1 MSDSTSSL
9 LKLDPIPRDPAPVLL
24 RGGTALRLTK
34 CRDRFSLSLIAGQSL
49 DQSLG
54 QSLSQV
60 LANLVGLSSETGIQT
75 GQILPNLVE
84 VQGQPD
90 SLETLMQ
97 AARQSP
103 QVAFA
108 SHVYQMQQSPGTLLY
123 LTDQVTL
130 QFAPTATTERI
141 QALSAQA
148 GLRILKLIAGLPR
161 TFVFQVATAAV
172 NPLKLTQWL
181 IQQPEVRLAEPNV
194 AIMRQAFYRPR
205 ESGYAQQWY
214 LHHEGGEG
222 LAPASHIFAEAAWNL
237 TRGNRAITV
246 AVVDNGVDLNHPDFQ
261 SEGKIV
267 APLDLQDGG
276 FLPMPRT
283 KSDSPEPVDHGTT
296 CARLAVA
303 DETGK
308 GTIGVAPGCALM
320 PIRLGDFFDDQTIEQ
335 ICQWVIQQGA
345 DVVCCAWGAAAVYFP
360 LSLRQRVALSQ
371 AATEGREGRGAVIL
385 FAAGNANRP
394 VDGVV
399 IEPVTEPVNEPNPGE
414 AGLSSLQGQTHWL
427 NGFAVHPDVITVA
440 ACTSLNRKTA
450 ASNWG
455 GSISVVAPS
464 GQASPAFYRQLGG
477 AQTTAPALPAPL
489 SPVRPIQ
496 LNSSGAVPE
505 AGGTD
510 SGATGDTSVSCAI
523 VAGVAA
529 LMLSINPDLTAQQ
542 IQQILEQTADKIL
555 DRVPDAQLGL
565 SLGSYDAT
573 RHSDWFGYGKVSA
586 VKAVQLA
593 QQQLKPLPLPYRWVE
608 YANSTSLDIP
618 DGNPDGITSVLLVQ
632 ETDLIRD
639 IEISLEIDH
648 EFIGDLT
655 LFLLPPW
662 GAQILLQ
669 SRALGRLSALKTI
682 YSLETTNGLTA
693 TLRRSAQGEWRLWVI
708 DAVPSSRGKLQRWQ
722 LNLGL

>member
-1 MSDSTSSL
+1 MSDRTLSL
-9 LKLDPIPRDPAPVLL
+9 LELDPKFDPATPNMAPVLL
-24 RGGTALRLTK
+24 RGGRALALEK
-34 CRDRFSLSLIAGQSL
+34 CRDRFSLSLAVGESSDQVAG
-49 DQSLG
+49 QSLG
-54 QSLSQV
+54 QSL
-60 LANLVGLSSETGIQT
+60 ADLVGLSSGTAIQT
-75 GQILPNLVE
+75 VQILPNLIE
-84 VQGQPD
+84 VQAQPD
-90 SLETLMQ
+90 SLEALMQ

-108 SHVYQMQQSPGTLLY
+108 SHIYQMQQSPGTLLY

-141 QALSAQA
+141 QTLSAWA

-161 TFVFQVATAAV
+161 TFVFQVATATI

-181 IQQPEVRLAEPNV
+181 IQQPEVQLAEPNV
-194 AIMRQAFYRPR
+194 AVMRQAFYRPR

-214 LHHEGGEG
+214 LHHDGGEA

-237 TRGNRAITV
+237 TRGSRAIAV

-276 FLPMPRT
+276 FLPMPRAQP
-283 KSDSPEPVDHGTT
+283 DSLEPVDHGTH
-296 CARLAVA
+296 CARIAVA

-335 ICQWVIQQGA
+335 ICHWVIQQGA
-345 DVVCCAWGAAAVYFP
+345 DVVCCAWGAAAIYFP

-399 IEPVTEPVNEPNPGE
+399 TEAQTVPNS
-414 AGLSSLQGQTHWL
+414 GLEGSTHWL
-427 NGFAVHPDVITVA
+427 NGFAVHPDVVTVA
-440 ACTSLNRKTA
+440 ACTSLNRKAA

-455 GSISVVAPS
+455 ESISVAAPS
-464 GQASPAFYRQLGG
+464 GQTSPTFCTQLTGS
-477 AQTTAPALPAPL
+477 QTTAPTLPHGLP
-489 SPVRPIQ
+489 PVRPIE
-496 LNSSGAVPE
+496 LSASGTTNQ
-505 AGGTD
+505 AGDMD
-510 SGATGDTSVSCAI
+510 SGDTSAACAI

-542 IQQILEQTADKIL
+542 VQQILEQTADKIL
-555 DRVPDAQLGL
+555 DRTPDAQLGL
-565 SLGSYDAT
+565 NLGSYDAN
-573 RHSDWFGYGKVSA
+573 RHSAWFGYGKVSA

-593 QQQLKPLPLPYRWVE
+593 QQQLKPLLLPYRWVE
-608 YANSTSLDIP
+608 YLNADAVDIP
-618 DGNPDGITSVLLVQ
+618 DGNPDGITSALQVQ
-632 ETDLIRD
+632 ETELIRD
-639 IEISLEIDH
+639 LEVSLEIQH
-648 EFIGDLT
+648 EFLGDLT
-655 LFLLPPW
+655 LGLLPPW
-662 GAQILLQ
+662 GEQILLQ
-669 SRALGRLSALKTI
+669 SRSLGRLSSLKTI
-682 YSLETTNGLTA
+682 YSLETTQGLKMA
-693 TLRRSAQGEWRLWVI
+693 LNRSARGEWRLRII
-708 DAVPSSRGKLQRWQ
+708 DAVPFSRGKLQRWQ